1 MTSRSK
7 KVLLICLGVL
17 FLMTSVV
24 IGIILYILAG
34 IFDSTPSPIAS
45 RLPDPASLE
54 SAVKKLEA
62 TINLDNKDSALNLEN
77 LGLKNLKPED
87 LDSENLDLAK
97 VMQNIDLSKAMQ
109 VLSNPDTLTGKIT
122 LNGKEINALIDAAF
136 TKEQVSKTDNKN
148 FKNRIYDA
156 WFKDGRFTVK
166 LTIKSNVPTPFGSY
180 YNVEVVFIP
189 QVLNH
194 HLKLELCSAKI
205 GEYPIPAEKL
215 KPFIDQELAQF
226 EQTDNGQQLLDFI
239 KSLKID
245 KNSAELKYD
254 LRNLSGF
261 LLDKLPELQ
270 KISNSDNKSAEII
283 QLINK
288 Q

>member
-7 KVLLICLGVL
+7 KILLICFGVL
-17 FLMTSVV
+17 FLITSVV

-34 IFDSTPSPIAS
+34 IFDSTPPPIAS

-62 TINLDNKDSALNLEN
+62 TINLNNTNSPLNLEN

-122 LNGKEINALIDAAF
+122 LNRKEINALIDAVF
-136 TKEQVSKTDNKN
+136 TEEQTRTTDNKT

-156 WFKDGRFTVK
+156 WFKDGRFTLK
-166 LTIKSNVPTPFGSY
+166 LTVKSETPTPFGSY
-180 YNVEVVFIP
+180 CNIEVVFIP
-189 QVLNH
+189 QVLEH
-194 HLKLELCSAKI
+194 HLKLDLCSAKI
-205 GEYPIPAEKL
+205 GEYNIPTERV
-215 KPFIDQELAQF
+215 KPFINEELAQF
-226 EQTDNGQQLLDFI
+226 EQTDNGQQLLGFI
-239 KSLKID
+239 KSLTVSN
-245 KNSAELKYD
+245 NSAELEYD

-270 KISNSDNKSAEII
+270 KISNSDNKSEEII
-283 QLINK
+283 RMINK